1 MDQYK
6 TQYNNLI
13 KIVEGSK
20 DQLVQHGGYDLIVIE
35 DFYDIFLEK
44 LKGLENLKEEHEE
57 CKDDMSY
64 EDYVHAYILKQLANN
79 DEANYIIMYLRFMA
93 ASYIKEN
100 AILYEDFL
108 GGDIAGFCTR
118 EIEQVDVEC
127 DHI

>member
-1 MDQYK
+1 MTYEQFVEQYIL
-6 TQYNNLI
+6 NNL
-13 KIVEGSK
+13 
-20 DQLVQHGGYDLIVIE
+20 
-35 DFYDIFLEK
+35 
-44 LKGLENLKEEHEE
+44 
-57 CKDDMSY
+57 
-64 EDYVHAYILKQLANN
+64 ANS

>member
-1 MDQYK
+1 M
-6 TQYNNLI
+6 
-13 KIVEGSK
+13 
-20 DQLVQHGGYDLIVIE
+20 IVIE
-35 DFYDIFLEK
+35 DFYDIFIEK
-44 LKGLENLKEEHEE
+44 LKGLAGLKADHEK

-64 EDYVHAYILKQLANN
+64 EKFVEQYILNNLANA